1 MPQASNLF
9 LKRGIRS
16 APLEWHHWDQT
27 EREGASCALLP
38 INTVKC
44 AEIEMSIFHARTFII
59 RLHFTAQC
67 VLVGKSVR
75 SEVTGDIYSQTV
87 PPVAHSVRPQEASWS
102 KWTLDTCGL
111 WVANS
116 SVVLK
121 VVQSILQN
129 SPKHQIAI
137 RIPKKPEVCCSTVV
151 FFGFFFSFLLVV
163 SKNPGKVLQL
173 SRLMWALFLIQKCSM
188 QIWNTNVMVLSP
200 RDLTPEALTCHF

>member
-1 MPQASNLF
+1 MPQASKLF

-16 APLEWHHWDQT
+16 APLEWHHWDQA

-44 AEIEMSIFHARTFII
+44 AEIEMSICHARTFII

-129 SPKHQIAI
+129 LPKHQIAI

-151 FFGFFFSFLLVV
+151 FFVFFFFIPPCSFQKSRKGFTAIKINVGTFSDPKMQHADLKYKCYG
-163 SKNPGKVLQL
+163 SL
-173 SRLMWALFLIQKCSM
+173 S
-188 QIWNTNVMVLSP
+188 
-200 RDLTPEALTCHF
+200 